1 MMVSGDLFYKIFY
14 FCLFFY
20 AISSCI
26 RNCLNEEE
34 QPPPEDQAVENERGT
49 NRDLEI
55 NGTTSEVN
63 ADTAERRR
71 ELVLGRLEYRKI
83 LPPSSRS
90 TTEQK
95 SNDNKNKKNEDTAEI
110 DLEKGEGRTA
120 SSNKGKGK
128 DKKKNDDKDIEAET
142 KKTIKND
149 DDDVPTSS
157 TDTWLDSSVRSFIGL
172 GLSSINIFNIVGTS
186 SRNEE
191 DNCCSICLEPYAVGD
206 TVARLKKEQT
216 DSNNDKDTCH
226 HWFHEDCI
234 LQWLQHHDECPLC
247 RKNMITTDVAC

>member
-1 MMVSGDLFYKIFY
+1 MMVSGDLFYKILY
-14 FCLFFY
+14 FCLVFY
-20 AISSCI
+20 AISSCV

-34 QPPPEDQAVENERGT
+34 QQPQEDQAVENERGN
-49 NRDLEI
+49 NRDLET
-55 NGTTSEVN
+55 NGTTFEVN
-63 ADTAERRR
+63 DTAERRR

-83 LPPSSRS
+83 LAPSSRS

-110 DLEKGEGRTA
+110 DLEKGEGIA

-128 DKKKNDDKDIEAET
+128 DKNKNEDKDIETET

-149 DDDVPTSS
+149 NDDVPTSS

-172 GLSSINIFNIVGTS
+172 GLSSISIFNIVGTS

-216 DSNNDKDTCH
+216 DSNDKDTCN

-234 LQWLQHHDECPLC
+234 LQWLQNHDDCPLC
-247 RKNMITTDVAC
+247 RKNMITTDFSC

>member
-1 MMVSGDLFYKIFY
+1 MVSGDLFYKILY

-34 QPPPEDQAVENERGT
+34 QPPQEDQAVENERGN

-55 NGTTSEVN
+55 NGTTFEVN
-63 ADTAERRR
+63 DTAERRR

-83 LPPSSRS
+83 LAPSSRS

-110 DLEKGEGRTA
+110 DLEKGEGIA

-128 DKKKNDDKDIEAET
+128 DKNKNEKKDIETET

-172 GLSSINIFNIVGTS
+172 GLSSISIFNIVGTS

-216 DSNNDKDTCH
+216 DSNDKDTCN

-234 LQWLQHHDECPLC
+234 LQWLQNHDDCPLC
-247 RKNMITTDVAC
+247 RKNMIATDFSC

>member
-1 MMVSGDLFYKIFY
+1 MVSGDLFYKILY

-34 QPPPEDQAVENERGT
+34 QPPQEDQAVENERGN

-55 NGTTSEVN
+55 NGTTFEVN
-63 ADTAERRR
+63 DTAERRR

-83 LPPSSRS
+83 LAPSSRS

-110 DLEKGEGRTA
+110 DLEKGEGIA

-128 DKKKNDDKDIEAET
+128 DKNKNEKKDIETET

-172 GLSSINIFNIVGTS
+172 GLSSISIFNIVGTS

-216 DSNNDKDTCH
+216 DSNDKDTCN

-234 LQWLQHHDECPLC
+234 LQWLQNHDDCPLC
-247 RKNMITTDVAC
+247 RKNMITTDFSC